1 MSEIRNPIFRG
12 LSERVT
18 ELFEYGINNI
28 WMKASGEQRY
38 HITNVLGISMDEW
51 EEAIPLS
58 GLFGTDGRMKKTSWN
73 RLLQLD
79 IETRDYQ
86 TTGLNGKRNDSL
98 WFRFKGPL
106 GKSLDYDESL
116 TAGNEKAEEYMDDF
130 YERLRDGST
139 MRSRIF
145 RSPDV
150 VALIRE
156 HRISQLTAAQN
167 SDVFADEQ
175 VLDDREQDDCEIS
188 LDVMDTGTSED
199 EKRIFL
205 ENFSSVDE
213 KWQRVAVA
221 MYLRNNGVDN
231 CFIFVQ
237 G

>member
-1 MSEIRNPIFRG
+1 
-12 LSERVT
+12 
-18 ELFEYGINNI
+18 
-28 WMKASGEQRY
+28 
-38 HITNVLGISMDEW
+38 
-51 EEAIPLS
+51 
-58 GLFGTDGRMKKTSWN
+58 
-73 RLLQLD
+73 
-79 IETRDYQ
+79 
-86 TTGLNGKRNDSL
+86 
-98 WFRFKGPL
+98 
-106 GKSLDYDESL
+106 
-116 TAGNEKAEEYMDDF
+116 MDDF